1 MLELYKIIRASDGV
15 AYPIVLILFYEK
27 DWRGGGGWGGLGG
40 VFKLFEN
47 NHILMLLAVWV
58 IFPKILGRLMSD
70 LY

>member
-15 AYPIVLILFYEK
+15 AYPIVLILFCAKE
-27 DWRGGGGWGGLGG
+27 WRGE